1 MSNFAEL
8 GIKVDSSPAAKA
20 VEDLDKLV
28 DSADQAEQAIDNL
41 SDASKGLEQAAK
53 GVSRAEEDAAR
64 SVDKAA
70 GARERQAA
78 ASRKVYD
85 SAAGEISIISQLERA
100 LSGNVANIDDLI
112 RAESLL
118 ERARKAG
125 LTTLQDEA
133 QYQDRLG
140 AAYDRLQKAE
150 TKEAAEK
157 QRLVA
162 AQNRQIEAMQRTV
175 NSIDPVTAA
184 LARLE
189 KQEAALRGLRA
200 AGGLDDAGLAAG
212 LEKIAAKRRDIEGTG
227 GAINKLGLTSKEA
240 RENVLQLGNAFS
252 TGNWQVAAHNLAQIG
267 INAGGAA
274 SGVIGVL
281 APVGLLIA
289 AVGGLSAAYIAGS
302 REQDEFNK
310 SLSLTGNY
318 AGVSASGLAEMA
330 RQVSSTVGTTG
341 AAAEVLATL
350 AGKGT
355 LASDSFVAIT
365 QAALSMEEATGRA
378 VGDTVAEFVRLGED
392 PVKASKDLNQSLHYL
407 TASTYSQIKALEEQG
422 DRAGAVKL
430 ATEAYADAVRTRSRE
445 VLDNLGAIER
455 GWNAIRTA
463 TKGAIDATLNIG
475 RQQTI
480 AQEIAEI
487 KERLSNPEIYS
498 PITRGV
504 KSALSNAAGSIPI
517 IGPLVSASTTPEN
530 YNIEDDRKRLAFL
543 ELQRD
548 AEADRAK
555 YLGDVARL
563 EQKNIEAL
571 DSQDARL
578 KSTMTSAEKR
588 AEALKKLS
596 SELQDIA
603 TRDPLSERLK
613 PEYVAKQVAAINQLY
628 KDPKGSAGSVDL
640 RAANAAK
647 NSLTEITAAYRAAQ
661 RELEASQ
668 RAGVISAESYAQ
680 QRIAI
685 VQQERDEVTHA
696 YEREI
701 AALEAARAKQGTSA
715 AQRIQL
721 DQKIADARTALV
733 KAQQDAD
740 SQLNQIE
747 LSEQGRLR
755 RQEQSVQRYTQALQ
769 AQVDALRLEGERAAA
784 GVSMGGRER
793 SRFEQLNSLDDRYNQ
808 QLMDLENQRSDPS
821 RQMSDEEYEKRLA
834 ALRKAHQDLRETV
847 VSNYDQMTAAQSDW
861 TNGASG
867 AWNDYLE
874 SARNSAEQSY
884 DLVSGSLR
892 GMEDAIANFAMTGK
906 LSFSDFTKSILAD
919 MARIATRA
927 AASQAL
933 SSLFGGFFGGGNAA
947 AQSGVDNLVSN
958 SGLFA
963 NGGAFAGGV
972 QMFATGGAFTNSVV
986 STPTAFGMSGG
997 RLGVMGEAGPE
1008 AVMPLTRTSSGALGV
1023 RAMGGGGSQINV
1035 EVNIASDGSAN
1046 VSSSQPGLDQF
1057 GRDIGTFVEQKYRQL
1072 LARDLR
1078 RDGAIGRAING

>member
-20 VEDLDKLV
+20 AEDLDKLV

-41 SDASKGLEQAAK
+41 SDASKGLEQATK

-240 RENVLQLGNAFS
+240 RENVLQLGNALS
-252 TGNWQVAAHNLAQIG
+252 TGNWRVAAHNIAEIG
-267 INAGGAA
+267 VNAGGAA
-274 SGVIGVL
+274 SGVAGVL
-281 APVGLLIA
+281 APIGLLA
-289 AVGGLSAAYIAGS
+289 AAIGGLSVAYLAGQ
-302 REQDEFNK
+302 RQADDFNK
-310 SLSLTGNY
+310 AIISTGN
-318 AGVSASGLAEMA
+318 ASGLTAQQLTDMLGRLGKSGNFSEA
-330 RQVSSTVGTTG
+330 SEALLALVRSGRQVGSAFEDVARAATEMSAVTG
-341 AAAEVLATL
+341 RSAGDIATELAGAKGKVADLAAEYNRQYHFMNVDTFAQIEALERQGRSMDALKLLA
-350 AGKGT
+350 GT
-355 LASDSFVAIT
+355 LASEMSARNREIEASTRGIVKAWDDATKAVKRYWQELKSRTAADPETFKLQVLQGQLEDSRKLPDSTLNRKNIEFLEKEIALLQKRISVREEGRRAQAEGQEDQDSFI
-365 QAALSMEEATGRA
+365 Q
-378 VGDTVAEFVRLGED
+378 
-392 PVKASKDLNQSLHYL
+392 ASKDLNAQ
-407 TASTYSQIKALEEQG
+407 
-422 DRAGAVKL
+422 
-430 ATEAYADAVRTRSRE
+430 
-445 VLDNLGAIER
+445 LDNVSPAKKR
-455 GWNAIRTA
+455 AAAIRE
-463 TKGAIDATLNIG
+463 LN
-475 RQQTI
+475 
-480 AQEIAEI
+480 AQ
-487 KERLSNPEIYS
+487 
-498 PITRGV
+498 
-504 KSALSNAAGSIPI
+504 
-517 IGPLVSASTTPEN
+517 
-530 YNIEDDRKRLAFL
+530 FL
-543 ELQRD
+543 EL
-548 AEADRAK
+548 
-555 YLGDVARL
+555 
-563 EQKNIEAL
+563 
-571 DSQDARL
+571 L
-578 KSTMTSAEKR
+578 KS
-588 AEALKKLS
+588 
-596 SELQDIA
+596 
-603 TRDPLSERLK
+603 SERLGK
-613 PEYVAKQVAAINQLY
+613 RSPLLEGVQYDGRSFSGGSYDQLRKGIEERL
-628 KDPKGSAGSVDL
+628 KDQKGSAGSVDL

-647 NSLTEITAAYRAAQ
+647 NSLAEITATYRNAQ
-661 RELEASQ
+661 KELEASQ

-680 QRIAI
+680 QRISI
-685 VQQERDEVTHA
+685 IQQERDEVTHA

>member
-20 VEDLDKLV
+20 AEDLDKLV

-41 SDASKGLEQAAK
+41 SDASKGLEQATK

-240 RENVLQLGNAFS
+240 RENVLQLGNALS
-252 TGNWQVAAHNLAQIG
+252 TGNWRVAAHNIAEIG
-267 INAGGAA
+267 VNAGGAA
-274 SGVIGVL
+274 RGVIGVL
-281 APVGLLIA
+281 APIGLLA
-289 AVGGLSAAYIAGS
+289 AAIGGLSVAYLTGQHQA
-302 REQDEFNK
+302 DDFNK
-310 SLSLTGNY
+310 AIISTGN
-318 AGVSASGLAEMA
+318 ASGLTAQQLTDMLGRLGKSGNFSEA
-330 RQVSSTVGTTG
+330 SEALLALVRSGRQVGSAFEDVARAATEMSAVTG
-341 AAAEVLATL
+341 RSAGDIATELAGAKGKVADLAAEYNRQYHFMNVDTFAQIEALERQGRSMDALKLLA
-350 AGKGT
+350 GT
-355 LASDSFVAIT
+355 LASEMSARNREIEASTRGIVKAWDDATKAVKRYWQELKSRTAADPETFKLQVLQGQLEDSRKLPDSTLNRKNIEFLEKEIALLQKRISVREEGRRAQAEGQEDQDSFI
-365 QAALSMEEATGRA
+365 Q
-378 VGDTVAEFVRLGED
+378 
-392 PVKASKDLNQSLHYL
+392 ASKDLNAQ
-407 TASTYSQIKALEEQG
+407 
-422 DRAGAVKL
+422 
-430 ATEAYADAVRTRSRE
+430 
-445 VLDNLGAIER
+445 LDNVSPAKKR
-455 GWNAIRTA
+455 AAAIRE
-463 TKGAIDATLNIG
+463 LN
-475 RQQTI
+475 
-480 AQEIAEI
+480 AQ
-487 KERLSNPEIYS
+487 
-498 PITRGV
+498 
-504 KSALSNAAGSIPI
+504 
-517 IGPLVSASTTPEN
+517 
-530 YNIEDDRKRLAFL
+530 FL
-543 ELQRD
+543 EL
-548 AEADRAK
+548 
-555 YLGDVARL
+555 
-563 EQKNIEAL
+563 
-571 DSQDARL
+571 L
-578 KSTMTSAEKR
+578 KS
-588 AEALKKLS
+588 
-596 SELQDIA
+596 
-603 TRDPLSERLK
+603 SERLGK
-613 PEYVAKQVAAINQLY
+613 RSPLLEGVQYDGRSFSGGSYDQLRKGIEERL
-628 KDPKGSAGSVDL
+628 KDQKGSAGSVDL

-647 NSLTEITAAYRAAQ
+647 NSLAEITATYRNAQ
-661 RELEASQ
+661 KELEASQ

-680 QRIAI
+680 QRISI
-685 VQQERDEVTHA
+685 IQQERDEVTHA

-834 ALRKAHQDLRETV
+834 ALRKAHQDLRDTV

-861 TNGASG
+861 SNGASG

-874 SARNSAEQSY
+874 SARNVAGQTH
-884 DLVSGSLR
+884 DLFTNAFR
-892 GMEDAIANFAMTGK
+892 AMEDAVATFATTGK

-997 RLGVMGEAGPE
+997 RMGVMGEAGPE

-1023 RAMGGGGSQINV
+1023 RAMGGSSSQINV

>member
-20 VEDLDKLV
+20 AEDLDKLV

-41 SDASKGLEQAAK
+41 SDASKGLEQATK

-240 RENVLQLGNAFS
+240 RENVLQLGNALS
-252 TGNWQVAAHNLAQIG
+252 TGNWRVAAHNIAEIG
-267 INAGGAA
+267 VNAGGAA
-274 SGVIGVL
+274 RGVIGVL
-281 APVGLLIA
+281 APIGLLA
-289 AVGGLSAAYIAGS
+289 AAIGGVTAAAYLGS
-302 REQDEFNK
+302 KEQGEYNK
-310 SLSLTGNY
+310 ALIMTGNY
-318 AGVSASGLAEMA
+318 AGTSASGLGEMA

-350 AGKGT
+350 AGKGD
-355 LASDSFVAIT
+355 LASESFVAIT

-378 VGDTVAEFVRLGED
+378 VADTVAEFVRLGED
-392 PVKASKDLNQSLHYL
+392 PVKASKALNEQYNYL
-407 TASTYSQIKALEEQG
+407 TASVYSQIKALEEQG
-422 DRAGAVKL
+422 DHAGAVKL
-430 ATEAYADAVRTRSRE
+430 ATEAYADAINQRTPKILE
-445 VLDNLGAIER
+445 NLGWIER
-455 GWNAIRTA
+455 AWDGVARAAKRAWD
-463 TKGAIDATLNIG
+463 DAKSIG
-475 RQQTI
+475 RQDIDSQIADVERRLAQLDQGGFGLVGNRDESRNRLREELDMLRERKKAMEDDARTAGERARAEQAAQNAIDRIDARSRAALTNQQKRAKELEQYKKDLQAIREVNPNDDRLQQATI
-480 AQEIAEI
+480 DREIA
-487 KERLSNPEIYS
+487 
-498 PITRGV
+498 
-504 KSALSNAAGSIPI
+504 
-517 IGPLVSASTTPEN
+517 
-530 YNIEDDRKRLAFL
+530 NIN
-543 ELQRD
+543 
-548 AEADRAK
+548 AK
-555 YLGDVARL
+555 Y
-563 EQKNIEAL
+563 
-571 DSQDARL
+571 
-578 KSTMTSAEKR
+578 
-588 AEALKKLS
+588 
-596 SELQDIA
+596 
-603 TRDPLSERLK
+603 
-613 PEYVAKQVAAINQLY
+613 
-628 KDPKGSAGSVDL
+628 KDQKGSAGSVDL

-647 NSLTEITAAYRAAQ
+647 NSLAEITATYRNAQ
-661 RELEASQ
+661 KELEASQ

-680 QRIAI
+680 QRISI
-685 VQQERDEVTHA
+685 IQQERDEVTHA

-721 DQKIADARTALV
+721 DQKIADARSAMV
-733 KAQQDAD
+733 KAQKDAD
-740 SQLNQIE
+740 TE
-747 LSEQGRLR
+747 LAILAANEDGRLA
-755 RQEQSVQRYTQALQ
+755 RQKAATKAYVDQLERQRAAL
-769 AQVDALRLEGERAAA
+769 AAA
-784 GVSMGGRER
+784 GTRAA
-793 SRFEQLNSLDDRYNQ
+793 NSLGLGDRQAGLQSSLDGATDRFNDERAKLLDRRRTAPDKYSQ
-808 QLMDLENQRSDPS
+808 EDYKRDLVI
-821 RQMSDEEYEKRLA
+821 LA
-834 ALRKAHQDLRETV
+834 EAEDKYRDTV
-847 VSNYDQMTAAQSDW
+847 ISNYDKITKAQGDW
-861 TNGASG
+861 RSGASS
-867 AWNDYLE
+867 AFQTYLE
-874 SARNSAEQSY
+874 SARDVAGQTKNLFTSAFS
-884 DLVSGSLR
+884 S
-892 GMEDAIANFAMTGK
+892 MEDAVVSFAMTGK
-906 LSFSDFTKSILAD
+906 LSFADFAKSILAD

-986 STPTAFGMSGG
+986 STPTAFGMSGS

>member
-8 GIKVDSSPAAKA
+8 GIKVDSSPAVKVA
-20 VEDLDKLV
+20 EDLDKLV

-41 SDASKGLEQAAK
+41 SDASKGLEQATK

-240 RENVLQLGNAFS
+240 RENVLQLGNALS
-252 TGNWQVAAHNLAQIG
+252 TGNWRVAAHNIAEIG
-267 INAGGAA
+267 VNAGGAA
-274 SGVIGVL
+274 RGVIGVL
-281 APVGLLIA
+281 APIGLLA
-289 AVGGLSAAYIAGS
+289 AAIGGVTAAAYLGS
-302 REQDEFNK
+302 KEQGEYNK
-310 SLSLTGNY
+310 ALIMTGNY
-318 AGVSASGLAEMA
+318 AGTSASGLGEMA
-330 RQVSSTVGTTG
+330 RQVSNTVGTTG

-350 AGKGT
+350 AGKGD
-355 LASDSFVAIT
+355 LASESFVAIT

-392 PVKASKDLNQSLHYL
+392 PVKASKALNEQYNYL
-407 TASTYSQIKALEEQG
+407 TASVYSQIKALEEQG
-422 DRAGAVKL
+422 DHAGAVKL
-430 ATEAYADAVRTRSRE
+430 ATEAYADAINQRTPKILENLGWIERAWDGVARAAKRAWDDAKSIGRQDIDSQIADVERRLAQLDQGGFGLVGNRDESRNRLREELDMLRERKKAMEDDARTAGERARAEQAAQNAIDRIDARSRE
-445 VLDNLGAIER
+445 ALTNQQKRAKELEQYKKDLQ
-455 GWNAIRTA
+455 AIREVNPNDDRLQQA
-463 TKGAIDATLNIG
+463 TID
-475 RQQTI
+475 R
-480 AQEIAEI
+480 EIA
-487 KERLSNPEIYS
+487 
-498 PITRGV
+498 
-504 KSALSNAAGSIPI
+504 
-517 IGPLVSASTTPEN
+517 
-530 YNIEDDRKRLAFL
+530 NIN
-543 ELQRD
+543 
-548 AEADRAK
+548 AK
-555 YLGDVARL
+555 Y
-563 EQKNIEAL
+563 
-571 DSQDARL
+571 
-578 KSTMTSAEKR
+578 
-588 AEALKKLS
+588 
-596 SELQDIA
+596 
-603 TRDPLSERLK
+603 
-613 PEYVAKQVAAINQLY
+613 
-628 KDPKGSAGSVDL
+628 KDQKGSAGSVDL

-647 NSLTEITAAYRAAQ
+647 NSLAEITATYRNAQ
-661 RELEASQ
+661 KELEASQ

-680 QRIAI
+680 QRISI
-685 VQQERDEVTHA
+685 IQQERDEVTHA

-721 DQKIADARTALV
+721 DQKIADARSAMV
-733 KAQQDAD
+733 KAQKDAD
-740 SQLNQIE
+740 TE
-747 LSEQGRLR
+747 LAILAANEDGRLA
-755 RQEQSVQRYTQALQ
+755 RQKAATKAYVDQLERQRAAL
-769 AQVDALRLEGERAAA
+769 AAA
-784 GVSMGGRER
+784 GTRAA
-793 SRFEQLNSLDDRYNQ
+793 NSLGLGDRQAGLQSSLDGATDRFNDERAKLLDRRRTAPDKYSQ
-808 QLMDLENQRSDPS
+808 EDYKRDLVI
-821 RQMSDEEYEKRLA
+821 LA
-834 ALRKAHQDLRETV
+834 EAEDKYRDTV
-847 VSNYDQMTAAQSDW
+847 ISNYDKITKAQGDW
-861 TNGASG
+861 RSGASS
-867 AWNDYLE
+867 AFQTYLE
-874 SARNSAEQSY
+874 SARDVAGQTKSLFTSAFS
-884 DLVSGSLR
+884 S
-892 GMEDAIANFAMTGK
+892 MEDSIANFATTGK
-906 LSFSDFTKSILAD
+906 LSFSDFAKSILAD

-997 RLGVMGEAGPE
+997 RMGVMGEAGPE

-1023 RAMGGGGSQINV
+1023 RAMGGSSSQINV

>member
-8 GIKVDSSPAAKA
+8 GIKVDSSPAVKA
-20 VEDLDKLV
+20 AEDLDKLV

-41 SDASKGLEQAAK
+41 SDASKGLEQATK

-64 SVDKAA
+64 SVEKAA

-240 RENVLQLGNAFS
+240 RENVLQLGNALS
-252 TGNWQVAAHNLAQIG
+252 TGNWRVAAHNIAEIG
-267 INAGGAA
+267 VNAGGAA
-274 SGVIGVL
+274 SGVVGVL
-281 APVGLLIA
+281 APIGLLA
-289 AVGGLSAAYIAGS
+289 AAIGGLSVAYLAGQ
-302 REQDEFNK
+302 RQADDFNK
-310 SLSLTGNY
+310 AIISTGN
-318 AGVSASGLAEMA
+318 ASGLTAQQLTDMLGRLGKSGNFSEA
-330 RQVSSTVGTTG
+330 SEALLALVRSGRQVGSAFEDVARAATEMSAVTGRSAGDIATELTG
-341 AAAEVLATL
+341 AKGKVADLAAEYNRQYHFMNVDTFAQIEALERQGRSMDALKLLA
-350 AGKGT
+350 GT
-355 LASDSFVAIT
+355 LASEMSARNREIEASTRGIVKAWDDATKAVKRYWQELKSRTAADPETFKLQVLQGQLEDSRKLPDSTLNRKNIEFLEKEIALLQKRINVREEGRRAQAEGQEDQDSFI
-365 QAALSMEEATGRA
+365 Q
-378 VGDTVAEFVRLGED
+378 
-392 PVKASKDLNQSLHYL
+392 ASKDLNAQ
-407 TASTYSQIKALEEQG
+407 
-422 DRAGAVKL
+422 
-430 ATEAYADAVRTRSRE
+430 
-445 VLDNLGAIER
+445 LDNVSPAKKR
-455 GWNAIRTA
+455 AAAIRE
-463 TKGAIDATLNIG
+463 LN
-475 RQQTI
+475 
-480 AQEIAEI
+480 AQ
-487 KERLSNPEIYS
+487 
-498 PITRGV
+498 
-504 KSALSNAAGSIPI
+504 
-517 IGPLVSASTTPEN
+517 
-530 YNIEDDRKRLAFL
+530 FL
-543 ELQRD
+543 EL
-548 AEADRAK
+548 
-555 YLGDVARL
+555 
-563 EQKNIEAL
+563 
-571 DSQDARL
+571 L
-578 KSTMTSAEKR
+578 KS
-588 AEALKKLS
+588 
-596 SELQDIA
+596 
-603 TRDPLSERLK
+603 SERLGK
-613 PEYVAKQVAAINQLY
+613 RSPLLEGVQYDGRSFSGGAYDQLRKGIEERL
-628 KDPKGSAGSVDL
+628 KDQKGSAGSVDL

-647 NSLTEITAAYRAAQ
+647 NSLAEITATYRNAQ
-661 RELEASQ
+661 KELEASQ

-680 QRIAI
+680 QRISI
-685 VQQERDEVTHA
+685 IQQERDEVTHA

-701 AALEAARAKQGTSA
+701 ATLETARAKQGTSA

-721 DQKIADARTALV
+721 DQKIADSRTALV

-747 LSEQGRLR
+747 LSEQGRIR

-834 ALRKAHQDLRETV
+834 ALRKAHQDLRDTV

-861 TNGASG
+861 SNGASG

-874 SARNSAEQSY
+874 SARNVAGQTH
-884 DLVSGSLR
+884 DLFTNAFR
-892 GMEDAIANFAMTGK
+892 AMEDAVATFATTGK
-906 LSFSDFTKSILAD
+906 LSFSDFAKSILAD

-997 RLGVMGEAGPE
+997 RMGVMGEAGPE

-1078 RDGAIGRAING
+1078 RDGAIGRAIKG

>member
-8 GIKVDSSPAAKA
+8 GIKVDSSPAVKA
-20 VEDLDKLV
+20 AEDLDKLV

-41 SDASKGLEQAAK
+41 SDASKGLEQATK

-240 RENVLQLGNAFS
+240 RENVLQLGNALS
-252 TGNWQVAAHNLAQIG
+252 TGNWRVAAHNIAEIG
-267 INAGGAA
+267 VNAGGAA
-274 SGVIGVL
+274 RGVIGVL
-281 APVGLLIA
+281 APIGLLA
-289 AVGGLSAAYIAGS
+289 AAIGGLSAAYLAGQ
-302 REQDEFNK
+302 RQANDFTK
-310 SLSLTGNY
+310 AIIGTGN
-318 AGVSASGLAEMA
+318 ASGLTAQQLTDMLGRLGKSGDFSEA
-330 RQVSSTVGTTG
+330 SEALLALVRSGRQVGSAFEDVARAATEMSAVTG
-341 AAAEVLATL
+341 RSAGDIATELAGAKGKVADLAAEYNRQYHFMNVDTFAQIEALERQGRSMEALKLLA
-350 AGKGT
+350 GT
-355 LASDSFVAIT
+355 LASEMSARNREIEASTRGIVKAWDDATKAVKRYWQELKSRTAADPETFKLQVLQGQLEDSRKLPDSTLNRKNIEFLEKEIALLQKRISVREEGR
-365 QAALSMEEATGRA
+365 QAQ
-378 VGDTVAEFVRLGED
+378 AEGQED
-392 PVKASKDLNQSLHYL
+392 QDRFIQASKDLNAQ
-407 TASTYSQIKALEEQG
+407 
-422 DRAGAVKL
+422 
-430 ATEAYADAVRTRSRE
+430 
-445 VLDNLGAIER
+445 LDNVSPAKKR
-455 GWNAIRTA
+455 AAAIRE
-463 TKGAIDATLNIG
+463 LN
-475 RQQTI
+475 
-480 AQEIAEI
+480 AQ
-487 KERLSNPEIYS
+487 
-498 PITRGV
+498 
-504 KSALSNAAGSIPI
+504 
-517 IGPLVSASTTPEN
+517 
-530 YNIEDDRKRLAFL
+530 FL
-543 ELQRD
+543 EL
-548 AEADRAK
+548 
-555 YLGDVARL
+555 
-563 EQKNIEAL
+563 
-571 DSQDARL
+571 L
-578 KSTMTSAEKR
+578 KS
-588 AEALKKLS
+588 
-596 SELQDIA
+596 
-603 TRDPLSERLK
+603 SERLGK
-613 PEYVAKQVAAINQLY
+613 RSPLLEGVQYDGRSFSGGAYDQLRKGIEERL

-1023 RAMGGGGSQINV
+1023 RAMGGGSLQINV

>member
-20 VEDLDKLV
+20 AEDLDKLV

-41 SDASKGLEQAAK
+41 SDASKGLEQATK

-240 RENVLQLGNAFS
+240 RENVLQLGNALS
-252 TGNWQVAAHNLAQIG
+252 TGNWRVAAHNIAEIG
-267 INAGGAA
+267 VNAGGAA
-274 SGVIGVL
+274 RGAIGVL
-281 APVGLLIA
+281 APIGLLA
-289 AVGGLSAAYIAGS
+289 AAIGGLSAAYLAGQ
-302 REQDEFNK
+302 RQANDFTK
-310 SLSLTGNY
+310 AIIGTGN
-318 AGVSASGLAEMA
+318 ASGLTAQQLTDMLGRLGKSGDFSEA
-330 RQVSSTVGTTG
+330 SEALLALVRSGRQVGSAFEDVARAATEMSAVTG
-341 AAAEVLATL
+341 RSAGDIATELAGAKGKVADLAAEYNRQYHFMNVDTFAQIEALERQGRSMEALKLLA
-350 AGKGT
+350 GT
-355 LASDSFVAIT
+355 LASEMSARNREIEASTRGIVKAWDDATKAVKRYWQELKSRTAADPETFKLQVLQGQLEDSRKLPDSTLNRKNIEFLEKEIALLQKRISVREEGR
-365 QAALSMEEATGRA
+365 QAQ
-378 VGDTVAEFVRLGED
+378 AEGQED
-392 PVKASKDLNQSLHYL
+392 QDRFIQASKDLNAQ
-407 TASTYSQIKALEEQG
+407 
-422 DRAGAVKL
+422 
-430 ATEAYADAVRTRSRE
+430 
-445 VLDNLGAIER
+445 LDNVSPAKKR
-455 GWNAIRTA
+455 AAAIRE
-463 TKGAIDATLNIG
+463 LN
-475 RQQTI
+475 
-480 AQEIAEI
+480 AQ
-487 KERLSNPEIYS
+487 
-498 PITRGV
+498 
-504 KSALSNAAGSIPI
+504 
-517 IGPLVSASTTPEN
+517 
-530 YNIEDDRKRLAFL
+530 FL
-543 ELQRD
+543 EL
-548 AEADRAK
+548 
-555 YLGDVARL
+555 
-563 EQKNIEAL
+563 
-571 DSQDARL
+571 L
-578 KSTMTSAEKR
+578 KS
-588 AEALKKLS
+588 
-596 SELQDIA
+596 
-603 TRDPLSERLK
+603 SERLGK
-613 PEYVAKQVAAINQLY
+613 RSPLLEGVQYDGRSFSGGAYDQLRKGIEERL

-647 NSLTEITAAYRAAQ
+647 NSLAEITATYRNAQ
-661 RELEASQ
+661 KELEASQ

-680 QRIAI
+680 QRISI
-685 VQQERDEVTHA
+685 IQQERDEVTHA

-721 DQKIADARTALV
+721 DQKIADARTAMV

-834 ALRKAHQDLRETV
+834 TLRKAHQDLRDTV

-861 TNGASG
+861 SNGASG

-874 SARNSAEQSY
+874 SARNVAGQTH
-884 DLVSGSLR
+884 DLFTNAFR
-892 GMEDAIANFAMTGK
+892 GMEDAVATFATTGK
-906 LSFSDFTKSILAD
+906 LSFSDFAKSILAD

-947 AQSGVDNLVSN
+947 VQSGVDNLMSN

>member
-8 GIKVDSSPAAKA
+8 GIKVDSSPAVKA
-20 VEDLDKLV
+20 AEDLDKLV

-41 SDASKGLEQAAK
+41 SDASKGLEQATK

-240 RENVLQLGNAFS
+240 RENVLQLGNALS
-252 TGNWQVAAHNLAQIG
+252 TGNWRVAAHNIAEIG
-267 INAGGAA
+267 VNAGGAA
-274 SGVIGVL
+274 SGVVGVL
-281 APVGLLIA
+281 APIGLLA
-289 AVGGLSAAYIAGS
+289 AAIGGLSAAYLAGQ
-302 REQDEFNK
+302 RQANDFTK
-310 SLSLTGNY
+310 AIIGTGN
-318 AGVSASGLAEMA
+318 ASGLTAQQLTDMLGRLGKSGNFSEA
-330 RQVSSTVGTTG
+330 SEALLALVRSGRQVGSAFEDVARAATEMSAVTG
-341 AAAEVLATL
+341 RSAGDIATELAGAKGKVADLAAEYNRQYHFMNVDTFAQIEALERQGRSMEALKLLA
-350 AGKGT
+350 GT
-355 LASDSFVAIT
+355 LASEMSARNREIEASTRGIVKAWDDATKAVKRYWQELKSRTAADPETFKLQVLQGQLEDSRKLPDSTLNRKNIEFLEKEIALLQKRISVREEGR
-365 QAALSMEEATGRA
+365 QAQ
-378 VGDTVAEFVRLGED
+378 AEGQED
-392 PVKASKDLNQSLHYL
+392 QDRFIQASKDLNAQ
-407 TASTYSQIKALEEQG
+407 
-422 DRAGAVKL
+422 
-430 ATEAYADAVRTRSRE
+430 
-445 VLDNLGAIER
+445 LDNVSPAKKR
-455 GWNAIRTA
+455 AAAIRE
-463 TKGAIDATLNIG
+463 LN
-475 RQQTI
+475 
-480 AQEIAEI
+480 AQ
-487 KERLSNPEIYS
+487 
-498 PITRGV
+498 
-504 KSALSNAAGSIPI
+504 
-517 IGPLVSASTTPEN
+517 
-530 YNIEDDRKRLAFL
+530 FL
-543 ELQRD
+543 EL
-548 AEADRAK
+548 
-555 YLGDVARL
+555 
-563 EQKNIEAL
+563 
-571 DSQDARL
+571 L
-578 KSTMTSAEKR
+578 KS
-588 AEALKKLS
+588 
-596 SELQDIA
+596 
-603 TRDPLSERLK
+603 SERLGK
-613 PEYVAKQVAAINQLY
+613 RSPLLEGVQYDGRSFSGGAYDQLRKGIEERL

-647 NSLTEITAAYRAAQ
+647 NSLAEITATYRNAQ
-661 RELEASQ
+661 KELEASQ

-680 QRIAI
+680 QRISI
-685 VQQERDEVTHA
+685 IQQERDEVTHA

-733 KAQQDAD
+733 KSQQDAD

-834 ALRKAHQDLRETV
+834 TLRKAHQDLRDTV

-861 TNGASG
+861 SNGASG

-874 SARNSAEQSY
+874 SARNVAGQTH
-884 DLVSGSLR
+884 DLFTNAFR
-892 GMEDAIANFAMTGK
+892 GMEDAVATFATTGK
-906 LSFSDFTKSILAD
+906 LSFSDFAKSILAD

-947 AQSGVDNLVSN
+947 VQSGVDNLMSN

-1023 RAMGGGGSQINV
+1023 RAVGGGSTVVAPVSVTIQDTG
-1035 EVNIASDGSAN
+1035 ASPQAGDSGMDGATVQRAVAS
-1046 VSSSQPGLDQF
+1046 V
-1057 GRDIGTFVEQKYRQL
+1057 VEQ
-1072 LARDLR
+1072 AISNELR
-1078 RDGAIGRAING
+1078 PSGRIWRAIHGR

>member
-8 GIKVDSSPAAKA
+8 GIKVDSSPAVKA
-20 VEDLDKLV
+20 AEDLDKLV

-41 SDASKGLEQAAK
+41 SDASKGLEQATK
-53 GVSRAEEDAAR
+53 GVSRAEENAAR

-70 GARERQAA
+70 GARERQTA

-150 TKEAAEK
+150 TKESAEK

-240 RENVLQLGNAFS
+240 RENVLQLGNALS
-252 TGNWQVAAHNLAQIG
+252 TGNWRVAAHNIAEIG
-267 INAGGAA
+267 VNAGGAA
-274 SGVIGVL
+274 SGVVGVL
-281 APVGLLIA
+281 APIGLLA
-289 AVGGLSAAYIAGS
+289 AAIGGLSVAYLTGQRQA
-302 REQDEFNK
+302 DDFNK
-310 SLSLTGNY
+310 AIISTGN
-318 AGVSASGLAEMA
+318 ASGLTAQQLTDMLGRLGKSGNFSEA
-330 RQVSSTVGTTG
+330 SEALLALVRSGRQVGSAFEDVARAATEMSAVTG
-341 AAAEVLATL
+341 RSAGDIATELAGAKGKVADLAAEYNRQYHFMNVDTFAQIEALERQGRSMDALKLLA
-350 AGKGT
+350 GT
-355 LASDSFVAIT
+355 LASEMSARNREIEASTRGIVKAWDDATKAVKRYWQELKSRTAADPETFKLQVLQGQLEDSRKLPDSTLNRKNIEFLEKEIALLQKRISVREEGRRAQAEGQEDQDSFI
-365 QAALSMEEATGRA
+365 Q
-378 VGDTVAEFVRLGED
+378 
-392 PVKASKDLNQSLHYL
+392 ASKDLNAQ
-407 TASTYSQIKALEEQG
+407 
-422 DRAGAVKL
+422 
-430 ATEAYADAVRTRSRE
+430 
-445 VLDNLGAIER
+445 LDNVSPAKKR
-455 GWNAIRTA
+455 AAAIRE
-463 TKGAIDATLNIG
+463 LN
-475 RQQTI
+475 
-480 AQEIAEI
+480 AQ
-487 KERLSNPEIYS
+487 
-498 PITRGV
+498 
-504 KSALSNAAGSIPI
+504 
-517 IGPLVSASTTPEN
+517 
-530 YNIEDDRKRLAFL
+530 FL
-543 ELQRD
+543 EL
-548 AEADRAK
+548 
-555 YLGDVARL
+555 
-563 EQKNIEAL
+563 
-571 DSQDARL
+571 L
-578 KSTMTSAEKR
+578 KS
-588 AEALKKLS
+588 
-596 SELQDIA
+596 
-603 TRDPLSERLK
+603 SERLGK
-613 PEYVAKQVAAINQLY
+613 RSPLLEGVQYDGRSFSGGAYDQLRKGIEERL
-628 KDPKGSAGSVDL
+628 KDQKGSAGSVDL
-640 RAANAAK
+640 RAANTAK
-647 NSLTEITAAYRAAQ
+647 NSLAEITATYRNAQ
-661 RELEASQ
+661 KELEASQ

-680 QRIAI
+680 QRISI
-685 VQQERDEVTHA
+685 IRQERDEVTHA

-701 AALEAARAKQGTSA
+701 AALETARAKQGTSA

-721 DQKIADARTALV
+721 DQKIADSRTALV

-793 SRFEQLNSLDDRYNQ
+793 SRFEQLNSLDDRHNQ

-834 ALRKAHQDLRETV
+834 ALRKAHQDLRDTV

-861 TNGASG
+861 SNGASG

-874 SARNSAEQSY
+874 SARNVAGQTH
-884 DLVSGSLR
+884 DLFTNAFR
-892 GMEDAIANFAMTGK
+892 AMEDAVATFATTGK
-906 LSFSDFTKSILAD
+906 LSFSDFAKSILAD

-997 RLGVMGEAGPE
+997 RMGVMGEAGPE

-1023 RAMGGGGSQINV
+1023 RAMGGSSSQINV

>member
-20 VEDLDKLV
+20 AEDLDKLV

-41 SDASKGLEQAAK
+41 SDASKGLEQATK

-64 SVDKAA
+64 SVEKAA

-240 RENVLQLGNAFS
+240 RENVLQLGNALS
-252 TGNWQVAAHNLAQIG
+252 TGNWRVAAHNIAEIG
-267 INAGGAA
+267 VNAGGAA

-281 APVGLLIA
+281 APIGLLA
-289 AVGGLSAAYIAGS
+289 AAIGGVTAAAYLGS
-302 REQDEFNK
+302 KEQGEYNK
-310 SLSLTGNY
+310 ALIMTGNY
-318 AGVSASGLAEMA
+318 AGTSASGLGEMA
-330 RQVSSTVGTTG
+330 RQVSNTVGTTG

-350 AGKGT
+350 AGKGD
-355 LASDSFVAIT
+355 LASESFVAIT

-392 PVKASKDLNQSLHYL
+392 PVKASKALNEQYNYL
-407 TASTYSQIKALEEQG
+407 TASVYSQIKALEEQG
-422 DRAGAVKL
+422 DHAGAVKL
-430 ATEAYADAVRTRSRE
+430 ATEAYADAINQRTPKILE
-445 VLDNLGAIER
+445 NLGWIER
-455 GWNAIRTA
+455 AWDGVARAAKRAWD
-463 TKGAIDATLNIG
+463 DAKSIG
-475 RQQTI
+475 RQDIDSQIADVERRLAQLDQGGFGLVGNRDESRNRLREELDMLRERKRAMEDDARTAGERARAEQAAQNAIDRIDARSRAALTNQQKRAKELEQYKKDLQAIREVNPNDDRLQQATI
-480 AQEIAEI
+480 DREIA
-487 KERLSNPEIYS
+487 
-498 PITRGV
+498 
-504 KSALSNAAGSIPI
+504 
-517 IGPLVSASTTPEN
+517 
-530 YNIEDDRKRLAFL
+530 NIN
-543 ELQRD
+543 
-548 AEADRAK
+548 AK
-555 YLGDVARL
+555 Y
-563 EQKNIEAL
+563 
-571 DSQDARL
+571 
-578 KSTMTSAEKR
+578 
-588 AEALKKLS
+588 
-596 SELQDIA
+596 
-603 TRDPLSERLK
+603 
-613 PEYVAKQVAAINQLY
+613 
-628 KDPKGSAGSVDL
+628 KDQKGSAGSVDL

-647 NSLTEITAAYRAAQ
+647 NSLAEITATYRNAQ
-661 RELEASQ
+661 KELEASQ

-685 VQQERDEVTHA
+685 IQQERDEVTHA

-721 DQKIADARTALV
+721 DQKIADARTAMV
-733 KAQQDAD
+733 KAQKDAD
-740 SQLNQIE
+740 TE
-747 LSEQGRLR
+747 LAILAANEDGRLA
-755 RQEQSVQRYTQALQ
+755 RQKAATKAYVDQLERQRAAL
-769 AQVDALRLEGERAAA
+769 AAA
-784 GVSMGGRER
+784 GTRAA
-793 SRFEQLNSLDDRYNQ
+793 NSLGLGDRQAGLQSSLDGATDRFNDERAKLLDRRRTAPDKYSQ
-808 QLMDLENQRSDPS
+808 EDYKRDLVI
-821 RQMSDEEYEKRLA
+821 LA
-834 ALRKAHQDLRETV
+834 EAEDKYRDTV
-847 VSNYDQMTAAQSDW
+847 ISNYDKITKAQGDW
-861 TNGASG
+861 RSGASS
-867 AWNDYLE
+867 AFQTYLE
-874 SARNSAEQSY
+874 SARDVAGQTKNLFTSAFS
-884 DLVSGSLR
+884 S
-892 GMEDAIANFAMTGK
+892 MEDAVATFATTGK
-906 LSFSDFTKSILAD
+906 LSFSDFAKSILAD

>member
-8 GIKVDSSPAAKA
+8 GIKVDSSPAVKA
-20 VEDLDKLV
+20 AEDLDKLV

-41 SDASKGLEQAAK
+41 SDASKGLEQATK

-240 RENVLQLGNAFS
+240 RENVLQLGNALS
-252 TGNWQVAAHNLAQIG
+252 TGNWRVAAHNIAEIG
-267 INAGGAA
+267 VNAGGAA
-274 SGVIGVL
+274 RGVIGVL
-281 APVGLLIA
+281 APVGLLA
-289 AVGGLSAAYIAGS
+289 AAIGGVTAAAYLGS
-302 REQDEFNK
+302 KEQGEYNK
-310 SLSLTGNY
+310 ALIMTGNY
-318 AGVSASGLAEMA
+318 AGTSASGLGEMA

-350 AGKGT
+350 AGKGD
-355 LASDSFVAIT
+355 LASESFVAIT

-392 PVKASKDLNQSLHYL
+392 PVKASKALNEQYNYL
-407 TASTYSQIKALEEQG
+407 TASVYSQIKALEEQG
-422 DRAGAVKL
+422 DHAGAVKL
-430 ATEAYADAVRTRSRE
+430 ATEAYADAINQRTPKILE
-445 VLDNLGAIER
+445 NLGWIER
-455 GWNAIRTA
+455 AWDGVARAAKRAWD
-463 TKGAIDATLNIG
+463 DAKSIG
-475 RQQTI
+475 RQDIDSQIADVERRLAQLDQGGFGLVGNRGESRNRLREELDMLRERKKAMEDDARTAGERARAEQAAQNAIDRIDARSRAALTNQQKRAKELEQYKKDLQAIREVNPNDDRLQQATI
-480 AQEIAEI
+480 DREIA
-487 KERLSNPEIYS
+487 
-498 PITRGV
+498 
-504 KSALSNAAGSIPI
+504 
-517 IGPLVSASTTPEN
+517 
-530 YNIEDDRKRLAFL
+530 NIN
-543 ELQRD
+543 
-548 AEADRAK
+548 AK
-555 YLGDVARL
+555 Y
-563 EQKNIEAL
+563 
-571 DSQDARL
+571 
-578 KSTMTSAEKR
+578 
-588 AEALKKLS
+588 
-596 SELQDIA
+596 
-603 TRDPLSERLK
+603 
-613 PEYVAKQVAAINQLY
+613 
-628 KDPKGSAGSVDL
+628 KDQKGSAGSVDL

-647 NSLTEITAAYRAAQ
+647 NSLAEITATYRNAQ
-661 RELEASQ
+661 KELEASQ

-685 VQQERDEVTHA
+685 IQQERDEVTHA

-721 DQKIADARTALV
+721 DQKIADARTAMV
-733 KAQQDAD
+733 KAQKDAD
-740 SQLNQIE
+740 TE
-747 LSEQGRLR
+747 LAILAANEDGRLA
-755 RQEQSVQRYTQALQ
+755 RQKAATKAYVDQLERQRAAL
-769 AQVDALRLEGERAAA
+769 AAA
-784 GVSMGGRER
+784 GTRAA
-793 SRFEQLNSLDDRYNQ
+793 NSLGLGDRQAGLQSSLDGATDRFNDERAKLLDRRRTAPDKYSQ
-808 QLMDLENQRSDPS
+808 EDYKRDLVI
-821 RQMSDEEYEKRLA
+821 LA
-834 ALRKAHQDLRETV
+834 EAEDKYRDTV
-847 VSNYDQMTAAQSDW
+847 ISNYDKITKAQGDW
-861 TNGASG
+861 RSGASS
-867 AWNDYLE
+867 AFQTYLE
-874 SARNSAEQSY
+874 SARDVAGQTKNLFTSAFS
-884 DLVSGSLR
+884 S
-892 GMEDAIANFAMTGK
+892 MEDAVATFATTGK
-906 LSFSDFTKSILAD
+906 LSFSDFAKSILAD

>member
-8 GIKVDSSPAAKA
+8 GIKVDSSPAVKA
-20 VEDLDKLV
+20 AEDLDKLV

-41 SDASKGLEQAAK
+41 SDASKGLEQATK

-140 AAYDRLQKAE
+140 AAYDRLQKVE

-240 RENVLQLGNAFS
+240 RENVLQLGNALS
-252 TGNWQVAAHNLAQIG
+252 TGNWRVAAHNIAEIG
-267 INAGGAA
+267 VNAGGAA
-274 SGVIGVL
+274 RGVIGVL
-281 APVGLLIA
+281 APIGLLA
-289 AVGGLSAAYIAGS
+289 AAIGGVTAAAYLGS
-302 REQDEFNK
+302 KEQGEYNK
-310 SLSLTGNY
+310 ALIMTGNY
-318 AGVSASGLAEMA
+318 AGTSASGLGEMA
-330 RQVSSTVGTTG
+330 RQVSNTVGTTG

-350 AGKGT
+350 AGKGD
-355 LASDSFVAIT
+355 LASESFVAIT

-392 PVKASKDLNQSLHYL
+392 PVKASKALNEQYNYL
-407 TASTYSQIKALEEQG
+407 TASVYSQIKALEEQG
-422 DRAGAVKL
+422 DHAGAVKL
-430 ATEAYADAVRTRSRE
+430 ATEAYADAINQRTPKILE
-445 VLDNLGAIER
+445 NLGWIER
-455 GWNAIRTA
+455 AWDGVARAAKRAWD
-463 TKGAIDATLNIG
+463 DAKSIG
-475 RQQTI
+475 RQDIDSQI
-480 AQEIAEI
+480 ADV
-487 KERLSNPEIYS
+487 ER
-498 PITRGV
+498 
-504 KSALSNAAGSIPI
+504 
-517 IGPLVSASTTPEN
+517 
-530 YNIEDDRKRLAFL
+530 RLAQLDQGGFGL
-543 ELQRD
+543 VGNRDESRNRLREELD
-548 AEADRAK
+548 
-555 YLGDVARL
+555 
-563 EQKNIEAL
+563 
-571 DSQDARL
+571 
-578 KSTMTSAEKR
+578 M
-588 AEALKKLS
+588 
-596 SELQDIA
+596 
-603 TRDPLSERLK
+603 LSERKKAMEDDARTAGERARAEQAAQNAIDRIDARSRAALTNQQK
-613 PEYVAKQVAAINQLY
+613 RAKELEQYKKDLQAIREVNPNDDRLQQATIDREIANINAKY
-628 KDPKGSAGSVDL
+628 KDQKGTAGSVDL

-647 NSLTEITAAYRAAQ
+647 NSLAEITATYRNAQ
-661 RELEASQ
+661 KELEASQ

-680 QRIAI
+680 QRISI
-685 VQQERDEVTHA
+685 IQQERDEVTHA

-721 DQKIADARTALV
+721 DQKIADARTAMV
-733 KAQQDAD
+733 KAQKDAD
-740 SQLNQIE
+740 TE
-747 LSEQGRLR
+747 LAILAANEDGRLA
-755 RQEQSVQRYTQALQ
+755 RQKAATKAYVDQLERQRAAL
-769 AQVDALRLEGERAAA
+769 AAA
-784 GVSMGGRER
+784 GTRAA
-793 SRFEQLNSLDDRYNQ
+793 NSLGLGDRQAGLQSSLDGATDRFNDERAKLLDRRRTAPDKYSQ
-808 QLMDLENQRSDPS
+808 EDYKRDLVI
-821 RQMSDEEYEKRLA
+821 LA
-834 ALRKAHQDLRETV
+834 EAEDKYRDTV
-847 VSNYDQMTAAQSDW
+847 ISNYDKITKAQGDW
-861 TNGASG
+861 RSGASS
-867 AWNDYLE
+867 AFQTYLE
-874 SARNSAEQSY
+874 SARDVAGQTKNLFTSAFS
-884 DLVSGSLR
+884 S
-892 GMEDAIANFAMTGK
+892 MEDAVATFATTGK
-906 LSFSDFTKSILAD
+906 LSFSDFAKSILAD

-1008 AVMPLTRTSSGALGV
+1008 AVMPLIRTSSGALGV

>member
-20 VEDLDKLV
+20 AEDLDKLV

-41 SDASKGLEQAAK
+41 SDASKGLEQATK

-240 RENVLQLGNAFS
+240 RENVLQLGNALS
-252 TGNWQVAAHNLAQIG
+252 TGNWRVAAHNIAEIG
-267 INAGGAA
+267 VNAGGAA
-274 SGVIGVL
+274 SGVVGVL
-281 APVGLLIA
+281 APIGLLA
-289 AVGGLSAAYIAGS
+289 AAIGGLSVAYLAGQ
-302 REQDEFNK
+302 RQADDFNK
-310 SLSLTGNY
+310 AIISTGN
-318 AGVSASGLAEMA
+318 ASGRTAQQLTDMLGRLGKSGNFSEASEALLALVRSG
-330 RQVSSTVGTTG
+330 RQVGSAFEDVARAATEMSAVTG
-341 AAAEVLATL
+341 RSAGDIATELAGAKGKVADLAAEYNRQYHFMNVDTFAQIEALERQGRSMDALKLLA
-350 AGKGT
+350 GT
-355 LASDSFVAIT
+355 LASEMSARNREIEASTRGIVKAWDDATKAVKRYWQELKSRTAADPETFKLQVLQGQLEDSRKLPDSTLNRKNIEFLEKEIALLQKRISVREEGRRAQAEGQEDQDSFI
-365 QAALSMEEATGRA
+365 Q
-378 VGDTVAEFVRLGED
+378 
-392 PVKASKDLNQSLHYL
+392 ASKDLNAQ
-407 TASTYSQIKALEEQG
+407 
-422 DRAGAVKL
+422 
-430 ATEAYADAVRTRSRE
+430 
-445 VLDNLGAIER
+445 LDNVSPAKKR
-455 GWNAIRTA
+455 AAAIRE
-463 TKGAIDATLNIG
+463 LN
-475 RQQTI
+475 
-480 AQEIAEI
+480 AQ
-487 KERLSNPEIYS
+487 
-498 PITRGV
+498 
-504 KSALSNAAGSIPI
+504 
-517 IGPLVSASTTPEN
+517 
-530 YNIEDDRKRLAFL
+530 FL
-543 ELQRD
+543 DL
-548 AEADRAK
+548 
-555 YLGDVARL
+555 
-563 EQKNIEAL
+563 
-571 DSQDARL
+571 L
-578 KSTMTSAEKR
+578 KS
-588 AEALKKLS
+588 
-596 SELQDIA
+596 
-603 TRDPLSERLK
+603 SERLGK
-613 PEYVAKQVAAINQLY
+613 RSPLLEGVQYDGRSFSGGAYDQLRKGIEERL
-628 KDPKGSAGSVDL
+628 KDQKGSAGSVDL

-647 NSLTEITAAYRAAQ
+647 NSLAEITATYRNAQ
-661 RELEASQ
+661 KELEASQ

-680 QRIAI
+680 QRISI
-685 VQQERDEVTHA
+685 IQQERDEVTRA

-701 AALEAARAKQGTSA
+701 AALEAARAKQGASA

-769 AQVDALRLEGERAAA
+769 AQADALRLEGERAAA

-834 ALRKAHQDLRETV
+834 ALRKAHQDLRDTV

-861 TNGASG
+861 SNGASG

-874 SARNSAEQSY
+874 SARNVAGQTH
-884 DLVSGSLR
+884 DLFTNAFR
-892 GMEDAIANFAMTGK
+892 AMEDAVATFATTGK

-947 AQSGVDNLVSN
+947 AQLGVDNLVSN

-972 QMFATGGAFTNSVV
+972 QMFATGGVFTNSVV

-997 RLGVMGEAGPE
+997 RMGVMGEAGPE